1 MYPNEK
7 HPNEEQALKL
17 LRDAGCTDSVVAHC
31 VAVKN
36 LAMELYGKIRG
47 GATPCV
53 NGGAT
58 PCVNG
63 GATPCVNGGATPCVN
78 GDIYLDRDLILA
90 GALLHDIGRSVT
102 HDITHAVEGV
112 RIAQRL
118 GLPRP
123 IIDIIQRHIGAG
135 LTKEEA
141 GALGLPPGDYI
152 PLTREEKLVSYADN
166 LVSGTRVDSYELTVE
181 KFGRI
186 LGDGHPGIRRFID
199 MHEEI
204 TSWPAG
210 K

>member
-1 MYPNEK
+1 MTMYPNEE

-36 LAMELYGKIRG
+36 LAMELYGKIR
-47 GATPCV
+47 
-53 NGGAT
+53 
-58 PCVNG
+58 G

-204 TSWPAG
+204 TSWLAG